1 MTSDEYQSTVRDMA
15 HIPEAT
21 LTDFLR
27 DPNAIVEKLERNDV
41 VLRRRNAGDL
51 RLSLQSRSEADDE
64 GLRFIARLLG
74 QALSDDVVR
83 PRLVSA
89 AAAIPWVT
97 FLPEGDRQTFVR
109 ELIKTAEAAG
119 ELGSMAPLAQLLVE
133 WKATAAIHADPALV
147 VELKRPIA
155 EIGGRV
161 PAPSGD

>member
-1 MTSDEYQSTVRDMA
+1 PTA
-15 HIPEAT
+15 EAT

-27 DPNAIVEKLERNDV
+27 DPNSIVEKLERQDV
-41 VLRRRNAGDL
+41 VLHRRNAADL

-64 GLRFIARLLG
+64 GVRFIAHLLG
-74 QALSDDVVR
+74 QALTDDVVGA
-83 PRLVSA
+83 RLVSA

-97 FLPEGDRQTFVR
+97 FLPERSRHTFVE
-109 ELIKTAEAAG
+109 ELIRTAEAAG

-133 WKATAAIHADPALV
+133 WKATAAIHTDPALA

-155 EIGGRV
+155 EIGSRV

>member
-1 MTSDEYQSTVRDMA
+1 MA
-15 HIPEAT
+15 PTAEAT

-27 DPNAIVEKLERNDV
+27 DPNSIVEKLERQDV
-41 VLRRRNAGDL
+41 VLHRRNASDL

-64 GLRFIARLLG
+64 SVRFVAHLLG
-74 QALSDDVVR
+74 QALTDDVVGA
-83 PRLVSA
+83 RLVSA

-97 FLPEGDRQTFVR
+97 LLPERSRQTFVE
-109 ELIKTAEAAG
+109 ELIRTAEAAG

-133 WKATAAIHADPALV
+133 WKAMAAIHADPALA

-155 EIGGRV
+155 KIGSPV

>member
-1 MTSDEYQSTVRDMA
+1 MA
-15 HIPEAT
+15 PTAEAT

-27 DPNAIVEKLERNDV
+27 DPNSIVEKLERQDV
-41 VLRRRNAGDL
+41 VLHRRNAGDL

-64 GLRFIARLLG
+64 GVRFVAHLLG
-74 QALSDDVVR
+74 QALTDDVLGA
-83 PRLVSA
+83 RLVSA

-97 FLPEGDRQTFVR
+97 LLPERSRQTFVE
-109 ELIKTAEAAG
+109 ELIRTAEAAG

-133 WKATAAIHADPALV
+133 WKATAAIHADPALA

-155 EIGGRV
+155 EIGSRV

>member
-1 MTSDEYQSTVRDMA
+1 MAPMT
-15 HIPEAT
+15 EAT

-27 DPNAIVEKLERNDV
+27 DPNSIVEKLERQDV
-41 VLRRRNAGDL
+41 VLHRRNAGDL

-64 GLRFIARLLG
+64 GVRFIAHLLG
-74 QALSDDVVR
+74 QVLSDDVLGA
-83 PRLVSA
+83 RLASA

-97 FLPEGDRQTFVR
+97 FLPERSRQTFIK
-109 ELIKTAEAAG
+109 ELIRTAEAAG

-133 WKATAAIHADPALV
+133 WKATAAIHADPALA
-147 VELKRPIA
+147 VELNRPIA